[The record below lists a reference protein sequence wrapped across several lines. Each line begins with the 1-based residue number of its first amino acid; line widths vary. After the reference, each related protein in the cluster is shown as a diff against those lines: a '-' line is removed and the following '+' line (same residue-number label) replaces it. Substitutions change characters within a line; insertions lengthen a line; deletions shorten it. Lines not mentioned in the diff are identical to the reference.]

1 MTTYERKRKDG
12 TTERVRPVP
21 GSKEDQRLRQSKG
34 YTVRKAQGDPPKPD
48 SGQGTAPTGQAQVE
62 KGPEKPA
69 EGERR
74 TATARGTA
82 KIRAG
87 GGSK

>member
-1 MTTYERKRKDG
+1 MTVYQNRHG
-12 TTERVRPVP
+12 QRVRPVP
-21 GSKEDQRLRQSKG
+21 GSAEHRRLKASDRWSEAKNTDPAKTEAPAGDAPSKQE
-34 YTVRKAQGDPPKPD
+34 A
-48 SGQGTAPTGQAQVE
+48 VE
-62 KGPEKPA
+62 KGPDRPA
-69 EGERR
+69 QGERR

>member
-1 MTTYERKRKDG
+1 MTVYRNKAG
-12 TTERVRPVP
+12 QRVRPVP
-21 GSKEDQRLRQSKG
+21 GSKEHRRLKASKG
-34 YTVRKAQGDPPKPD
+34 WTEDRNTDPPKTESTS
-48 SGQGTAPTGQAQVE
+48 SGSAEAPKQEQVE

-82 KIRAG
+82 KIRTG